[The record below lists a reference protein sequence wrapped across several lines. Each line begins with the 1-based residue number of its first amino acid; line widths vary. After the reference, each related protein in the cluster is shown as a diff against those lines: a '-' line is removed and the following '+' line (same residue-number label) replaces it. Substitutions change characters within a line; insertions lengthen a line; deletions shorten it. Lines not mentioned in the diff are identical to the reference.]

1 MTCKLL
7 LKDNLRKIIEKNKT
21 KNLGVYFAYTQ
32 QSGGAKTKAKKEKG
46 LGK

>member
-21 KNLGVYFAYTQ
+21 KNLGVYFAYIH
-32 QSGGAKTKAKKEKG
+32 SRVEELKLKLRKKRG
-46 LGK
+46 